1 MKRFIVI
8 PVFFLALAACGNAA
22 VRESAEQARAAR
34 DAIAI
39 APERGA
45 INGLHIGSSEAESIA
60 AFGRPDRIDT
70 GFSEVEGKPSR
81 TLHYDGIEIYLIGD
95 EIFNLTC
102 RSRRCV
108 THDGIRVGDTTEK
121 VLAAFGKGEPEPR
134 DDGPDFLRYPIDN
147 ADIDL
152 IHKLQDGKVVELELW
167 FDYT

>member
-1 MKRFIVI
+1 ME
-8 PVFFLALAACGNAA
+8 AAW
-22 VRESAEQARAAR
+22 QQRAAMSIEHEHGR
-34 DAIAI
+34 
-39 APERGA
+39 
-45 INGLHIGSSEAESIA
+45 INGLSIGSSEAEVVA
-60 AFGRPDRIDT
+60 AFGQPTRT
-70 GFSEVEGKPSR
+70 EESFSEVESKPARS
-81 TLHYDGIEIYLIGD
+81 LYYDGIEVYLIGD

-108 THDGIRVGDTTEK
+108 THDGIRVGDKIEK
-121 VLAAFGKGEPEPR
+121 VLAAFGKGEPEQR